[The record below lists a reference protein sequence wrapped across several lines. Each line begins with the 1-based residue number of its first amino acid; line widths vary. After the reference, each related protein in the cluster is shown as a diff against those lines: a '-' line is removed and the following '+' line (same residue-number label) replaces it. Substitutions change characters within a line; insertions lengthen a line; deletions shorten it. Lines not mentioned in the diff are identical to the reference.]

1 MSEEGN
7 EEEHTTGGVGDSP
20 VKRTSLGR
28 QKKKKKETVELH
40 AASHDELN
48 HNEVQKKKK
57 KSTTTTRKKGNQ
69 RKSKSV
75 GQASEANGSR
85 SKRK

>member
-28 QKKKKKETVELH
+28 RKQKKKETVELH

-57 KSTTTTRKKGNQ
+57 IDNNDK
-69 RKSKSV
+69 
-75 GQASEANGSR
+75 E
-85 SKRK
+85 KRKPKKIKECRSGQ